1 MRDLPSSPLLAIT
14 HLDGRN
20 RRKVEVLERYFSEYA
35 WIKTRLT
42 VILRYVLFI
51 AKDRQAAKTI
61 IDSFSLKDAEHI
73 IKLEKTTNHDLFA
86 IILFVKQVLK
96 EHNLEKYIHLV
107 NLGIG
112 SEDVNSIAFGIAL
125 QTSRGE
131 VLLPAVYTI
140 VKDLIGLSERYK
152 DTSMLARTHGVPA
165 NITTL
170 GKEFSNSLSRL
181 CDEIEYFRSLRFVAK
196 CSGEVGSWQAH
207 AVLGRYDW
215 IAQTDT
221 FIRSFNLDP
230 THAAT
235 QIAPYDRI
243 VQYLQSLYRLNSIL
257 LDFCKNC
264 WFYVLIGYF
273 SVKKVN
279 REIGSAGMPQKVNPI
294 YFEGAEG
301 GLETANGII
310 ETLVRKLPV
319 NRLSRDFSDSTVR
332 RNIVLPIAYS
342 LLSYQSIHEAL
353 VRLVINE
360 DHIAR
365 DLKNHAE
372 AWTEVIKTFGLSCG
386 LGDIEERLRK
396 HIAGKQLNEESLP
409 SFLADCGFT
418 KQQKKELL
426 TFIEKRQ
433 NPYPAKAVGV
443 VIRRAKELLT

>member
-1 MRDLPSSPLLAIT
+1 MKSR
-14 HLDGRN
+14 LD
-20 RRKVEVLERYFSEYA
+20 
-35 WIKTRLT
+35 

-51 AKDRQAAKTI
+51 ATVQKIPVSSKDRQTI
-61 IDSFSLKDAEHI
+61 QDIMDSFNLKQAEKI
-73 IKLEKTTNHDLFA
+73 TELEKMTNHDMAA
-86 IILFVKQVLK
+86 IILFAKQSLK
-96 EHNLEKYIHLV
+96 EQKLAKFINLV

-112 SEDVNSIAFGIAL
+112 SEDVNSIALSLAVKS
-125 QTSRGE
+125 SRGE
-131 VLLPAVYTI
+131 VLLPAIFTI
-140 VKDLIGLSERYK
+140 VKDLIGLSDRYK
-152 DTSMLARTHGVPA
+152 NITMLARTHAVAA

-170 GKEFSNSLSRL
+170 GKEFANTLLRL
-181 CDEIEYFRSLRFVAK
+181 CDEIVRFRSLRFVAK

-207 AVLGRYDW
+207 ASLGNRDW
-215 IAQTDT
+215 IAATDE
-221 FIRSFNLDP
+221 FIRSFDLDP

-243 VQYLQSLYRLNSIL
+243 AEYLQSLYRLNSIL

-264 WFYVLIGYF
+264 WLYILLGYF

-310 ETLVRKLPV
+310 EILVRKLPV

-332 RNIVLPIAYS
+332 RNIVLPLAYS

-353 VRLVINE
+353 SRLLINE
-360 DHIAR
+360 EHIAS
-365 DLKNHAE
+365 DPKDHAE
-372 AWTEVIKTFGLSCG
+372 AWMEVVKTYGLVHG
-386 LGDIEERLRK
+386 VVDIEERLRV

-409 SFLADCGFT
+409 SFLADFGFT
-418 KQQKKELL
+418 KQQKEELL

-433 NPYPAKAVGV
+433 NPYPAKTVDEA
-443 VIRRAKELLT
+443 IRRAKEVFK